1 METPVVSLLS
11 IQQNGEGKELR
22 NMRNTRRGRRP
33 GPSGPSRNRDN
44 FHIPQPPPPM
54 MLCSSLYS
62 NPTPNMFYNSL
73 FPRIQTSVNYNQRP
87 GSFPRSGFGSGRG
100 RGNSSRGRYIRPS
113 DQFDSKFAF
122 NNNNILVSNNNFNQS
137 KVESANRSR
146 LSTNRGRGSG
156 RRSAQPSPSPP
167 PAPYSPMI
175 RTAIFTGSNQSL
187 CSSPPPQVNPQFQQP
202 RQYYNPGYQFQNPQA
217 HNTTPLNPKR
227 YNSSGKKQTGNANGV
242 SDFDYFVF
250 SVL

>member
-87 GSFPRSGFGSGRG
+87 GSFPRNGFGSGRG
-100 RGNSSRGRYIRPS
+100 RGNSSRGRYARPN
-113 DQFDSKFAF
+113 DQFDSKFSF

-175 RTAIFTGSNQSL
+175 RTAVFTGSNQSL
-187 CSSPPPQVNPQFQQP
+187 CSSPPPQVSPQFQQP

-242 SDFDYFVF
+242 SDFVYFLFRVQ
-250 SVL
+250 